1 MTVKQSWKST
11 QEQTRRRNQ
20 EGDPM
25 FDVAETASEDQ
36 RRDDLCNNSLNE
48 KGEDSTTL
56 VKPQKRHLSIQ
67 NTNIL
72 NKVFQDGGHESWYF
86 REKRL
91 SCKMDIGTKKDI

>member
-1 MTVKQSWKST
+1 
-11 QEQTRRRNQ
+11 
-20 EGDPM
+20 M

-36 RRDDLCNNSLNE
+36 RRDDLHNNSLNE
-48 KGEDSTTL
+48 QGEDSTTL

-72 NKVFQDGGHESWYF
+72 NKFFQDGGHESWYF

-91 SCKMDIGTKKDI
+91 SCKMDIGTTKDI